1 MSYELLLGLY
11 FGESSNADLTSP
23 EARRQLHV
31 RTPLEDYM
39 AQTLRQ
45 GLDVV
50 LTGNPGDGKSHV
62 AHVLRAA
69 GGLGDT
75 EVHPDLSAGPSAE
88 AIERWLGARRAGR
101 RFLLLGNEGP
111 LLEFLDAL
119 QGSPALGAEAAE
131 LRGQLRR
138 LLVQQRS
145 ELPPEP
151 KRVALVDLADRSVLD
166 AVVIETTL
174 ERVSSEEFLPGF
186 SRAGDSSVGRNLLAL
201 QHPEVRR
208 RLGRV
213 LCAAGRR
220 RGEHV
225 TFRQLWSA
233 VSFAVTGFKTLSTLR
248 QELSQDAVGL
258 GTTPMDYLTSPRGRG
273 LLLEAVRSFG
283 DPAAVPDP
291 DLDEQLWST
300 GQPSGGEWFGDE
312 LRSEPP
318 ATLWAQGQRSEAL
331 RALAQLKRAVALL
344 HERGGRLVDGL
355 ERGLRLPRDVI
366 DEALRREIVRGLRH
380 LYLSPAEE
388 PGAQRWLLEGVPLWI
403 GFSYGDRPA
412 EERPHV
418 AVRTLDEAEFE
429 VLRPQRAP
437 WLEKVLGPPPDV
449 VWLVHRASGVSLRV
463 DAEMLGALAAASG
476 SSGPMRVPEPAQRF
490 LVRLAGWD
498 EASDEL
504 EPREYPCAVLDRPRG
519 KLEVSVRVE
528 RAGEAGARYV

>member
-1 MSYELLLGLY
+1 LSYELLLGLY

-23 EARRQLHV
+23 ESRRILHV
-31 RTPLEDYM
+31 RTPLEDYVG
-39 AQTLRQ
+39 QTLRR

-62 AHVLRAA
+62 AHVLRAL
-69 GGLGDT
+69 GDLGDT
-75 EVHPDLSAGPSAE
+75 DVHPDLSAGPSAD

-111 LLEFLDAL
+111 LIEFLATLEGSTAL
-119 QGSPALGAEAAE
+119 RDEAAE
-131 LRGQLRR
+131 LRGQLRW
-138 LLVQQRS
+138 LLVQKRS
-145 ELPPEP
+145 DLPPEP
-151 KRVALVDLADRSVLD
+151 RRVSLIDLADRSVLD
-166 AVVIETTL
+166 AGVVETTL
-174 ERVSSEEFLPGF
+174 ERVSSEDFLPGF
-186 SRAGDSSVGRNLLAL
+186 SRAAESSVGRNLIAL
-201 QHPEVRR
+201 QHPESRR
-208 RLGRV
+208 RLARV

-233 VSFAVTGFKTLSTLR
+233 VAFAITGAKALATLR

-258 GTTPMDYLTSPRGRG
+258 GTTPMDYLTNPRGRG

-312 LRSEPP
+312 LHAEPP
-318 ATLWAQGQRSEAL
+318 AALWAQGQRAEAL

-344 HERGGRLVDGL
+344 HERGGRLIDGI
-355 ERGLRLPRDVI
+355 ERQLQLPRDVS
-366 DEALRREIVRGLRH
+366 DEVLRREIVRGLRH

-388 PGAQRWLLEGVPLWI
+388 PGAPRWLLEGVPLWI
-403 GFSYGDRPA
+403 GFSYADRPA

-418 AVRTLDEAEFE
+418 AVRALGEADFE

-437 WLEKVLGPPPDV
+437 WLAKVLGPPPDV
-449 VWLVHRASGVSLRV
+449 VWLLHRASGVSLRV
-463 DAEMLGALAAASG
+463 DAEMLGVLAAASG

-504 EPREYPCAVLDRPRG
+504 EPRDYPCAVIDRPRG
-519 KLEVSVRVE
+519 KLEVSARVE
-528 RAGEAGARYV
+528 RAGEVGARYV

>member
-11 FGESSNADLTSP
+11 FGESSNADLTSSD
-23 EARRQLHV
+23 ARRLLHV
-31 RTPLEDYM
+31 RTPLEDYV
-39 AQTLRQ
+39 AQTLRR

-62 AHVLRAA
+62 AHVLRAT
-69 GGLGDT
+69 GDLEDA
-75 EVHPDLSAGPSAE
+75 EVHPDLSAGPSAV

-101 RFLLLGNEGP
+101 RFVLLGNEGP
-111 LLEFLDAL
+111 LVEFIAAL
-119 QGSPALGAEAAE
+119 QGTGPLKAEASE
-131 LRGQLRR
+131 LHGQLRR

-151 KRVALVDLADRSVLD
+151 QRVALVDLADRSVLD
-166 AVVIETTL
+166 AAVVEAML
-174 ERVSSEEFLPGF
+174 ERVSSDEFLPNF
-186 SRAGDSSVGRNLLAL
+186 SRAVDSSVGRNLVAL
-201 QHPEVRR
+201 QTTEVRA
-208 RLGRV
+208 RLARV

-233 VSFAVTGFKTLSTLR
+233 IAFAVTGAKAVATLK
-248 QELSQDAVGL
+248 QELSMDAVGL

-273 LLLEAVRSFG
+273 LLLEAARTFG

-312 LRSEPP
+312 LHAEPP
-318 ATLWAQGQRSEAL
+318 ATLWAQGQRAEAL
-331 RALAQLKRAVALL
+331 RAFAQTKRAVALL
-344 HERGGRLVDGL
+344 HTRGDRLIHGIERR
-355 ERGLRLPRDVI
+355 LRLPRDVS
-366 DEALRREIVRGLRH
+366 DDALRREIVRGLRH
-380 LYLSPAEE
+380 LYVSPMEE
-388 PGAQRWLLEGVPLWI
+388 AGAPRWLLDGVPLWI
-403 GFSYGDRPA
+403 GFSYADRPA

-418 AVRTLDEAEFE
+418 AVRALGEAEFQ

-437 WLEKVLGPPPDV
+437 WLEKVLGPPPDL
-449 VWLVHRASGVSLRV
+449 VWLVHRESGVSLRV

-476 SSGPMRVPEPAQRF
+476 SSGPMPVPEPIQRF

-498 EASDEL
+498 ESSDDL
-504 EPREYPCAVLDRPRG
+504 EPREYPCAVLERPRG
-519 KLEVSVRVE
+519 KLEVSARVE
-528 RAGEAGARYV
+528 RVGEAGARYV